1 MTVFE
6 ALAAFQASGGRAEL
20 WRAPALQVFRY
31 GSRQAAGS
39 GGAALSEGSGAMTA
53 LRGLAVTG
61 GLPGEN
67 AVRLRG
73 GDGPGTAG
81 AFSASRGLRQSV
93 GAEERRLS
101 EAVRLMREQGR
112 QPEAEP
118 GEIFSQLE
126 RRLLAEIGAG

>member
-1 MTVFE
+1 M
-6 ALAAFQASGGRAEL
+6 
-20 WRAPALQVFRY
+20 
-31 GSRQAAGS
+31 
-39 GGAALSEGSGAMTA
+39 
-53 LRGLAVTG
+53 TG
-61 GLPGEN
+61 GLPGES

-73 GDGPGTAG
+73 GDRAEKAG
-81 AFSASRGLRQSV
+81 GFSVSRGLRQSV

-101 EAVRLMREQGR
+101 EAVRLMREQSR